1 MRPTGYFFVELTG
14 EFAQWNP
21 YQNEVGKNCKSY
33 RLRYAG
39 LKFFCAAVGDRAQD
53 DVILI
58 ASSAALFW
66 KTPKTALEK

>member
-1 MRPTGYFFVELTG
+1 MRPTEYFFVELMG

-21 YQNEVGKNCKSY
+21 YQNEAEKPANLTDCAICG
-33 RLRYAG
+33 LR
-39 LKFFCAAVGDRAQD
+39 FFCAAVGDKAQD

-66 KTPKTALEK
+66 KPPETALEL